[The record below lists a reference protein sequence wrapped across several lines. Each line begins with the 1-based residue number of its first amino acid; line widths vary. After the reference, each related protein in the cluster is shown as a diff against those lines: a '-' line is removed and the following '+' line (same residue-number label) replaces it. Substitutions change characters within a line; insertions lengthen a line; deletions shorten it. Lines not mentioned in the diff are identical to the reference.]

1 MINRI
6 LRTLG
11 VALTAAVLTTAL
23 APAAAHAA
31 AGYTPGGLCGP
42 GFTVKRSAKLAGATV
57 HHLVNGPWQC
67 VVTIKTA
74 NVGKATYVGA
84 GLLLHGAKGWALDD
98 GTYRYYAGPV
108 KQKGNCGSVRGLS
121 GASAKS
127 WTC

>member
-11 VALTAAVLTTAL
+11 VAVVSAIVATAL

-31 AGYTPGGLCGP
+31 TYTPTGLCGA
-42 GFTVKRSAKLAGATV
+42 GYTVKRSAKLPGATV
-57 HHLVNGPWQC
+57 YHLANGSWQC

-84 GLLLHGAKGWALDD
+84 GVLLRGATGWALDD

-108 KQKGNCGSVRGLS
+108 KQKGACGSVRGLS
-121 GASAKS
+121 GTGAKS